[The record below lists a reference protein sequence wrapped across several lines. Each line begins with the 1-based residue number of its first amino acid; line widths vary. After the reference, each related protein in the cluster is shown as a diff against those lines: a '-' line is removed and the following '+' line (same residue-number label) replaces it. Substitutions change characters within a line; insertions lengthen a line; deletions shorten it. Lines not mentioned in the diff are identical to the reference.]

1 VEAFDV
7 TVYCAKC
14 GARNED
20 SAQNCIQCG
29 QPLYTPSV
37 GRTRREEEMC
47 FGLPRHWAGVI
58 FGIFLI
64 IIGFVYLLQQY
75 YKVPIELGW
84 VILIFI
90 GILIA
95 IGGLYKS
102 SRR

>member
-1 VEAFDV
+1 M

-14 GARNED
+14 GTRNED
-20 SAQNCIQCG
+20 TAQNCIQCG
-29 QPLYTPSV
+29 QPLYATGV
-37 GRTRREEEMC
+37 GRTKREEEMC
-47 FGLPRHWAGVI
+47 FGLPRHLASMI

-75 YKVPIELGW
+75 YKVSLELGW

-90 GILIA
+90 GIVIVVGA
-95 IGGLYKS
+95 LYRS

>member
-1 VEAFDV
+1 M
-7 TVYCAKC
+7 TVYCSKC

-29 QPLYTPSV
+29 QPLYATGV
-37 GRTRREEEMC
+37 GRSRREEEMC
-47 FGLPRHWAGVI
+47 FGLPRHWGGVI
-58 FGIFLI
+58 FGVFLI

-75 YKVPIELGW
+75 YKAPIELGW

-90 GILIA
+90 GILIV
-95 IGGLYKS
+95 IGGLYRS

>member
-1 VEAFDV
+1 M

-14 GARNED
+14 GTRNED
-20 SAQNCIQCG
+20 TAQNRIQCG
-29 QPLYTPSV
+29 QPLYATGV
-37 GRTRREEEMC
+37 GRTKREEEMC
-47 FGLPRHWAGVI
+47 FGLPRHLASMI

-75 YKVPIELGW
+75 YKVSLELGW

-90 GILIA
+90 GVVIVVGA
-95 IGGLYKS
+95 LYRS

>member
-1 VEAFDV
+1 
-7 TVYCAKC
+7 
-14 GARNED
+14 
-20 SAQNCIQCG
+20 
-29 QPLYTPSV
+29 
-37 GRTRREEEMC
+37 M
-47 FGLPRHWAGVI
+47 I

-90 GILIA
+90 GILILV
-95 IGGLYKS
+95 GGLYKS